1 MANCSS
7 CDEKIG
13 WRDTKIKKEEIHKT
27 LFKKFPNLTIMK
39 LKEDEVICKKC
50 FEADIKKHLPSTV
63 WKYTDKLISRKEY
76 IKMNNVQ
83 LTEFREQVIEFGEET
98 VCYWCKKIFEKI
110 NTLSLSILGLG
121 SDKECRE
128 CNTITKFITNSK
140 IKELEKELPSYLSK
154 KAMIDKML
162 FNSKQEVVQREK
174 NDEQDSWNWEH
185 HVYGSRVDITKMKI
199 SAQNRVEDLELQQDE
214 VGRKIYE
221 INSKINKEK
230 IDAIHRHFSNEKEI
244 ETKDKSE
251 GESLKILKTRLAKG
265 EITKEE
271 YEELKGIIEE

>member
-27 LFKKFPNLTIMK
+27 LFKKFPTLTIMK
-39 LKEDEVICKKC
+39 LKEEEAICKKC
-50 FEADIKKHLPSTV
+50 FEADIRKHLPSTV

-83 LTEFREQVIEFGEET
+83 LTEFREQIIEFGEET
-98 VCYWCKKIFEKI
+98 ACYWCKKIFEKI
-110 NTLSLSILGLG
+110 NTLSLAILGLG
-121 SDKECRE
+121 SDNECRE

-140 IKELEKELPSYLSK
+140 IKELEEELFPHLSK
-154 KAMIDKML
+154 KAMIDKMV
-162 FNSKQEVVQREK
+162 FNSKREVMQREI
-174 NDEQDSWNWEH
+174 NDAQDSLNWEH

-199 SAQNRVEDLELQQDE
+199 NAQNRTEDLELQQNE
-214 VGRKIYE
+214 VSRKIYE
-221 INSKINKEK
+221 INLKINEEK
-230 IDAIHRHFSNEKEI
+230 ITAIHRHFSDEKEI
-244 ETKDKSE
+244 ETKAENE

-265 EITKEE
+265 DITKEE